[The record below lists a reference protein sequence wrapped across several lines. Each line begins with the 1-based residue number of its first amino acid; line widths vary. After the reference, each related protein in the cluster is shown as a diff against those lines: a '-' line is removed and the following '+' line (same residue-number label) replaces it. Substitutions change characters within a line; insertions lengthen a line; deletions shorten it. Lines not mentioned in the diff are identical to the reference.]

1 MDEADSGDRVFMI
14 MGVDDQGDTHLVGT
28 SDPDRAHAHYKRMAT
43 TMRSVRGNGA
53 FNEIGRPDAGSEN

>member
-28 SDPDRAHAHYKRMAT
+28 SDPDRALAHYKTMVT
-43 TMRSVRGNGA
+43 TMKSVRGNGA
-53 FNEIGRPDAGSEN
+53 FHEIGRADAGSEN